1 MQVGNVAFSERDDVH
16 AGERKALE
24 EAGCILLVAA
34 EAIERFR
41 HDDVDLLLE
50 RLAHHRL
57 EAGPHDRRARDRMIG
72 VLGGDV
78 PTLALRKLAADAE
91 LVTDRC
97 VPLVLRRVPGVDG
110 DFHSRSSSTERSDS
124 ATAWSKASRAACR
137 ASRRTSASIDS
148 SACPPTCGRRRV
160 RRATPLVRA
169 RFRTGGQ
176 YRDPLRPRMITP
188 R

>member
-1 MQVGNVAFSERDDVH
+1 MSPSERDDVH
-16 AGERKALE
+16 AGKREAFE
-24 EAGCILLVAA
+24 ETGSVFLVPA

-57 EAGPHDRRARDRMIG
+57 EARAHDRRARDGMIG
-72 VLGGDV
+72 VLGADV

-91 LVTDRC
+91 LVGDRR
-97 VPLVLRRVPGVDG
+97 VALVLGRVPSVYR
-110 DFHSRSSSTERSDS
+110 DFHSRSSSTERLDF
-124 ATAWSKASRAACR
+124 ATAWSNASRAACR

-160 RRATPLVRA
+160 
-169 RFRTGGQ
+169 
-176 YRDPLRPRMITP
+176 
-188 R
+188 